1 MKKRIELSREDKTFS
16 FIVYLITTL
25 VLLVI
30 AYPVIYVISASFSS
44 PAAVTTG
51 KVVLLPVDFGLDGY
65 KAVFQNKDILTGYF
79 NTIYYTILGTVI
91 NVAVTLCAA
100 YPMSRRDFPARRKF
114 AFFFTFTMLF
124 SGGMI
129 PTYMVVKELGLLDTT
144 WALVLPGAISVYNL
158 TVTRSFLES
167 SIPHEMLEAAQIDGC
182 SDFQYFFRFVL
193 PLSKAVIAVIT
204 LFYAV
209 SHWNSYF
216 NALLYIN
223 TRERYPLQLFLREI
237 LVNNKVDAAV
247 MDEGIMNAKQGLADL
262 LKYSLIVVSTLPIMC
277 IYPFIQK
284 YFVQGVMIGSVKG

>member
-209 SHWNSYF
+209 AHWNSYF